1 MPAGRP
7 SSYSQE
13 TAKFICDAIS
23 RGESL
28 LSICESEALPS
39 RPTVLSWLVH
49 HADFFTNY
57 ARARLAQAEVMD
69 ELILQTAERCAAGL
83 MDPQAAK
90 VAISAY
96 QWRASRL
103 SPRVYGDATM
113 LKHADADGNVL
124 KIELSRVEP
133 RPARVID
140 VTPTPAAPASSSTL
154 ELPAPEPEDT
164 PG

>member
-1 MPAGRP
+1 MPVGRP
-7 SSYSQE
+7 SSYTDE
-13 TAKFICDAIS
+13 TANLICYQIS

-28 LSICESEALPS
+28 GRICAAKELPTKE
-39 RPTVLSWLVH
+39 TVLSWLVH
-49 HADFFTNY
+49 RPDFYANY

-69 ELILQTAERCAAGL
+69 ERILEVAARCEAGEI
-83 MDPQAAK
+83 DPHAAK
-90 VAISAY
+90 VVISAY
-96 QWRASRL
+96 QWRAARL

-133 RPARVID
+133 RPAKVID
-140 VTPTPAAPASSSTL
+140 VTPEPAALP
-154 ELPAPEPEDT
+154 PAPEPEDT